1 MTGYGEARR
10 QSGGWK
16 IRAEVR
22 AVNNRY
28 FKLTTRTS
36 DGYASL
42 EGAIDK
48 VVREFVTRGTITVTL
63 RIAHDASPDRF
74 ELNQEMLQSYWQ
86 QLHRIAEATHAPA
99 PGDLGWL
106 LQLPGAVTEPDNE
119 ADPQAAWPDVSEV
132 LKESL
137 QKLQE
142 FRRSEGESMGAE
154 LAAQCRGV
162 KEQLDRIAVRAPGV
176 VKDYRERLTERIRGL
191 LAEHAVQTSDSDL
204 LREMGLF
211 ADRCDI
217 TEEITRLRSHL
228 EQFEAVMAQDE
239 SQGRKLEFLSQ
250 EMFRETNTIGS
261 KANDVEIAH
270 CVVEMKANV
279 EKVRE
284 ILQNVE

>member
-1 MTGYGEARR
+1 MTGYGDARR

-16 IRAEVR
+16 IHSEVR

-42 EGAIDK
+42 EGAIEK
-48 VVREFVTRGTITVTL
+48 VVREFVSRGTISVTL
-63 RIAHDASPDRF
+63 RVAHETSPDRF
-74 ELNQEMLQSYWQ
+74 ELNRESLQSYWQ

-99 PGDLGWL
+99 PSDLGCL

-119 ADPQAAWPDVSEV
+119 ADPQAAWPDVREV
-132 LKESL
+132 LTESL
-137 QKLQE
+137 RKLQE
-142 FRRSEGESMGAE
+142 FRVSEGESMRAE

-162 KEQLDRIAVRAPGV
+162 AEQLDRVAVRAPGV
-176 VKDYRERLTERIRGL
+176 VKDYRERLSERIKAL
-191 LAEHAVQTSDSDL
+191 LVEHAVQITDSDL

-228 EQFEAVMAQDE
+228 EQFESVMGQQE

-279 EKVRE
+279 EKIRE

>member
-16 IRAEVR
+16 IHCEVR

-42 EGAIDK
+42 EGSIDK
-48 VVREFVTRGTITVTL
+48 VVREFISRGTITVTL
-63 RIAHDASPDRF
+63 RVSHETSPDRF
-74 ELNQEMLQSYWQ
+74 ELNRETLQSYWE
-86 QLHRIAEATHAPA
+86 QLHRIAEATHAPTPA
-99 PGDLGWL
+99 DLGCL

-119 ADPQAAWPDVSEV
+119 ADPQAAWPDVSDV

-137 QKLQE
+137 RKLQE
-142 FRRSEGESMGAE
+142 FRQSEGESMRVE
-154 LAAQCRGV
+154 LAAQCSGV
-162 KEQLDRIAVRAPGV
+162 SEQLARVAVRAPGV

-191 LAEHAVQTSDSDL
+191 LTEHSVQISDSDL

-228 EQFEAVMAQDE
+228 EQFESVMSQDE

>member
-1 MTGYGEARR
+1 MTGYGDARR
-10 QSGGWK
+10 QAGGWK
-16 IRAEVR
+16 IHSEVR

-42 EGAIDK
+42 EGPIEK
-48 VVREFVTRGTITVTL
+48 VVREFISRGTITVTL
-63 RIAHDASPDRF
+63 RVSHETSPDRF
-74 ELNQEMLQSYWQ
+74 ELNCETLQSYWQ
-86 QLHRIAEATHAPA
+86 QLRRIAEATHAPA
-99 PGDLGWL
+99 PDDLGCL

-119 ADPQAAWPDVSEV
+119 ADPQAAWPDVAEV

-137 QKLQE
+137 RKLQE
-142 FRRSEGESMGAE
+142 FRRSEGESMRAE

-162 KEQLDRIAVRAPGV
+162 SEQLERVAVRAPGV
-176 VKDYRERLTERIRGL
+176 VKDYRERLTERIRSL
-191 LAEHAVQTSDSDL
+191 LAEHSVQISDSDL

-211 ADRCDI
+211 ADRCDV

-228 EQFEAVMAQDE
+228 EQFESVMGQKD

-279 EKVRE
+279 EKIRE